1 MSDDRRDP
9 IEVDDEITTDVD
21 PAWIASIRAGTTEVA
36 DAASDHQADD
46 PQPAHPQTAGT
57 ASAGAGDETDDWT
70 SIEPPWDPEAT
81 VGASSGL
88 IERIRQEM
96 AAPPATPATPSAP
109 IVPHRVRADRVSTDR
124 VSTDR
129 PSTDRVAA
137 GGRDAE
143 RRVRPGAGADVST
156 TVRWEPRQRLSTP
169 APVAESVVIAP
180 PARAGIDH
188 TKLAIAIVAAVTL
201 IVIAWLVVG
210 SRGGTESPPVDSVPT
225 SGVESSVPVS
235 EPVRMSVAR

>member
-109 IVPHRVRADRVSTDR
+109 IVPAPIVPAPIAPAPIESAPIVPAPIES
-124 VSTDR
+124 
-129 PSTDRVAA
+129 PPAVATPNA
-137 GGRDAE
+137 AS
-143 RRVRPGAGADVST
+143 VPGAGADVST

-169 APVAESVVIAP
+169 APVTESVVIAP

-235 EPVRMSVAR
+235 EPSG